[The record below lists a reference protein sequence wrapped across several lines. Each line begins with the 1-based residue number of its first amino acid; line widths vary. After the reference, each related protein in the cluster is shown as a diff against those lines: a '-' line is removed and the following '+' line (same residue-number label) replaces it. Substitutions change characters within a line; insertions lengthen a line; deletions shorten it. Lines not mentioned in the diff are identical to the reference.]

1 MRTRQD
7 GGDEALPRE
16 RGGLHP
22 PELDQEADLGEIEEG
37 DDAAE
42 VDEAAEAEGDD
53 EGRDDGDEEEGPEA
67 EDDVEPAPRRGG
79 GSQTIRAQRARAQ
92 AAERALADKEREIA
106 ELRGFQAG
114 ATSRQPQADP
124 QAQARAEQE
133 WWQSYEMLT
142 PVQQAQALQ
151 QRARQEFG
159 GAFQQLRLEQQE
171 LADQARYE
179 ASCARSPTRDAYREK
194 VEQYVADQRRR
205 GFVID
210 RDNAFLLLLGR
221 DTEARAARAA
231 PRQRTQAAGR
241 VAAQQTRPTG
251 ARSNMQP
258 RGRRPA
264 PGSAE
269 ADAAAIAEADARGIK
284 IW

>member
-16 RGGLHP
+16 RIVDEG
-22 PELDQEADLGEIEEG
+22 ADGEIEEG

-42 VDEAAEAEGDD
+42 VDEGGEAEGDD
-53 EGRDDGDEEEGPEA
+53 EGGDAGDGEEEGPEA

-92 AAERALADKEREIA
+92 AAEARAAAVERELA

-114 ATSRQPQADP
+114 ATSRQQQPDP
-124 QAQARAEQE
+124 RAAQQAEQE
-133 WWQSYEMLT
+133 FYASLEMLS
-142 PVQQAQALQ
+142 PAEAHRAVVQRGRQEFGQALQ
-151 QRARQEFG
+151 QLQFN
-159 GAFQQLRLEQQE
+159 QQD
-171 LADQARYE
+171 LADRTEFA
-179 ASCARSPTRDAYREK
+179 ASCAASPTRAAYREK
-194 VEQYVADQRRR
+194 VEDYRQSQLRR
-205 GFVID
+205 GFVIG
-210 RDNAFLLLLGR
+210 REEAYHLLLGK
-221 DTEARAARAA
+221 DVEARANRAA
-231 PRQRTQAAGR
+231 PRQRQQAAARLNG
-241 VAAQQTRPTG
+241 QQTRPTG
-251 ARSNMQP
+251 ARSNMAAH
-258 RGRRPA
+258 GRRPA

>member
-16 RGGLHP
+16 PVIDEG
-22 PELDQEADLGEIEEG
+22 ADLGEIEEG

-42 VDEAAEAEGDD
+42 VDEGGETEGDD
-53 EGRDDGDEEEGPEA
+53 EGRDDGEGEDEGPEA
-67 EDDVEPAPRRGG
+67 EDDVGEQPAPRRGG

-92 AAERALADKEREIA
+92 AAERALAEKEREIA

-124 QAQARAEQE
+124 QAAARAEAE
-133 WWQSYEMLT
+133 FYAGLELM
-142 PVQQAQALQ
+142 PPAQAYQ
-151 QRARQEFG
+151 AIVNRERQNIG
-159 GAFQQLRLEQQE
+159 GAIQQLRLEQQE

-179 ASCARSPTRDAYREK
+179 ASCARSPTREAYRDK
-194 VEQYVADQRRR
+194 VEQYRAQQRRA
-205 GFVID
+205 GFVIG
-210 RDNAFLLLLGR
+210 REEAYHLLLGR

-231 PRQRTQAAGR
+231 PRQRSQAAAR
-241 VAAQQTRPTG
+241 VAGQQTRPTG
-251 ARSNMQP
+251 ARSNMAA
-258 RGRRPA
+258 RSRRPA

-269 ADAAAIAEADARGIK
+269 ADAAAIAEADRQGIK